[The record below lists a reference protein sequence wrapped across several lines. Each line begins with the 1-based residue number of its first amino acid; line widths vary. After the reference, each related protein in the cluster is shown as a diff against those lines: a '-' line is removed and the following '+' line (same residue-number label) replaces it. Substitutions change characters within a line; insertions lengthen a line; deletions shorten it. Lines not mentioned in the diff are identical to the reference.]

1 MKIDTAA
8 PWIESAKGLSQFTIK
23 RCVHLTHDD
32 WRQLSE
38 VLQQINKFCASAKQ
52 TANSVPFVYLLELL
66 LRLGEVT
73 SFLLSLN
80 GDEPTF
86 SVARVAQAIRTTTL
100 VRCPLQ
106 ARSCICR

>member
-1 MKIDTAA
+1 MEAHKPA
-8 PWIESAKGLSQFTIK
+8 PWLEAAEQLSRFTIT
-23 RCVHLTHDD
+23 RCVQLKVDD

-38 VLQQINKFCASAKQ
+38 VLQQISKLCSSASQ
-52 TANSVPFVYLLELL
+52 HSNSVPLVYALELL

-73 SFLLSLN
+73 ATLLSLN

-100 VRCPLQ
+100 VRMQFVGILET
-106 ARSCICR
+106 